1 MWDLLRP
8 QINIKYRRTNK
19 LVAVIAN
26 DTLNVYQYSLSIKP
40 EWRKLL
46 LINSTSNI
54 NAILNKKT
62 VFFRSYK
69 LTF

>member
-1 MWDLLRP
+1 MWDLLRL

-46 LINSTSNI
+46 LIHSTSNI
-54 NAILNKKT
+54 NSL
-62 VFFRSYK
+62 
-69 LTF
+69 